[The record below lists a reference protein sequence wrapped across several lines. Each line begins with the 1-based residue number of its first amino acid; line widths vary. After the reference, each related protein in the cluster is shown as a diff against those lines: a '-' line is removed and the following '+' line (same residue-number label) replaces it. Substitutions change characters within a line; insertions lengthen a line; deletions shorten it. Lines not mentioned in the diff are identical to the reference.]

1 MKVFYVTSE
10 CWPFVKTGG
19 LGDVSYA
26 LPKALKKEGVDVRVI
41 LPKYS
46 TIPTYLKDQL
56 KEVAVFNVQVG
67 WRNQYCGLLEMEF
80 EGIKFYFID
89 NEYYFKREGE
99 YAYLYG
105 YGDDAERF
113 AFFSEAVL
121 QTMEKI
127 DFYPDVVHIND
138 WHTGMIPLILKNR
151 YNHLDKYKN
160 IKTLYTIHN
169 LQYQGIFG
177 KEVLGDLL
185 NLSDEY
191 YNNGDVEY
199 YGGVSFMKS
208 GIVFS
213 DKVTTVSKTYVDEIQ
228 THSMEKN

>member
-1 MKVFYVTSE
+1 
-10 CWPFVKTGG
+10 
-19 LGDVSYA
+19 
-26 LPKALKKEGVDVRVI
+26 
-41 LPKYS
+41 
-46 TIPTYLKDQL
+46 
-56 KEVAVFNVQVG
+56 
-67 WRNQYCGLLEMEF
+67 
-80 EGIKFYFID
+80 
-89 NEYYFKREGE
+89 
-99 YAYLYG
+99 
-105 YGDDAERF
+105 
-113 AFFSEAVL
+113 
-121 QTMEKI
+121 MEKI

-151 YNHLDKYKN
+151 YNHLDKYNN
-160 IKTLYTIHN
+160 INTLHTIHN

-228 THSMEKN
+228 TPF